1 MKKSTGAIALLGGG
15 EWTEPCRGLDSHL
28 LHLAESDEV
37 LILPTRGR
45 VRAPRA
51 GRRAGDRP
59 GSRASG
65 ANATGL
71 PVFNRRDAE
80 ADENVA
86 AMRVARFVY
95 LADGSPL
102 HLRSVLK
109 GSPLFDALLYA
120 HGRGAVIAASG
131 AGATVICDPMVDPRG
146 GAYTV
151 GLGIVPGVAVFPDHA
166 GAADH
171 RRERSL
177 ELQPADAVL
186 VGLDQHTAIVRETS
200 GQWNV
205 IGAGHATVYRV
216 RCRGAEA
223 RRRRHRRP
231 RRGSH
236 RLATSRWSYS
246 LRPSF
251 RLRPPPAIR

>member
-1 MKKSTGAIALLGGG
+1 MKKSIGSIALLGGG
-15 EWTEPCRGLDSHL
+15 EWTEPCRALDSHL

-37 LILPTRGR
+37 LILPSAAAFEHPE
-45 VRAPRA
+45 RAVERA
-51 GRRAGDRP
+51 AVWFKGL
-59 GSRASG
+59 G
-65 ANATGL
+65 AKSKGL

-120 HGRGAVIAASG
+120 HSRGAVIAASG
-131 AGATVICDPMVDPRG
+131 AGATCICDPMVDPRG

-186 VGLDQHTAIVRETS
+186 VGLDQHTAIVREAS

-205 IGAGHATVYRV
+205 MGAGTATVYRGGV
-216 RCRGAEA
+216 AVQELTDGGVAELDSEVA
-223 RRRRHRRP
+223 
-231 RRGSH
+231 
-236 RLATSRWSYS
+236 AK
-246 LRPSF
+246 
-251 RLRPPPAIR
+251 

>member
-1 MKKSTGAIALLGGG
+1 MAKKETGAIALLGGG
-15 EWTEPCRGLDSHL
+15 EWTEPCRALDSHL

-37 LILPTRGR
+37 LILPTAAAFEHPERAVERAVEWFRGL
-45 VRAPRA
+45 
-51 GRRAGDRP
+51 
-59 GSRASG
+59 G
-65 ANATGL
+65 ANAKGL
-71 PVFNRRDAE
+71 TILNRRDAE
-80 ADENVA
+80 ADEHVA

-109 GSPLFDALLYA
+109 ASPLFDALLYA

-131 AGATVICDPMVDPRG
+131 AGATVVCDPMVDPRG

-186 VGLDQHTAIVRETS
+186 VGLDQQTAIVREAS

-205 IGAGHATVYRV
+205 IGAGHATVYRGGV
-216 RCRGAEA
+216 AVEDLVDGATVDLTDA
-223 RRRRHRRP
+223 K
-231 RRGSH
+231 
-236 RLATSRWSYS
+236 A
-246 LRPSF
+246 
-251 RLRPPPAIR
+251 PAS

>member
-1 MKKSTGAIALLGGG
+1 MKKSIGSIALVGGG
-15 EWTEPCRGLDSHL
+15 EWTEPCRALDSHL
-28 LHLAESDEV
+28 LRLAESDEV
-37 LILPTRGR
+37 LILPSAAAFEHPE
-45 VRAPRA
+45 RAVEKA
-51 GRRAGDRP
+51 TAWFKGL
-59 GSRASG
+59 G
-65 ANATGL
+65 ATAKGL
-71 PVFNRRDAE
+71 PVLNRRDAE
-80 ADENVA
+80 ADDNVA

-109 GSPLFDALLYA
+109 GSALFDALLYA

-131 AGATVICDPMVDPRG
+131 AGATCICDPMVDPRG

-177 ELQPADAVL
+177 ELQPDDAVL
-186 VGLDQHTAIVRETS
+186 VGLDQQTAIVREAT

-205 IGAGHATVYRV
+205 MGAGMATVYRAGV
-216 RCRGAEA
+216 AVQELTDGGIAELNA
-223 RRRRHRRP
+223 EVV
-231 RRGSH
+231 
-236 RLATSRWSYS
+236 AK
-246 LRPSF
+246 
-251 RLRPPPAIR
+251 

>member
-1 MKKSTGAIALLGGG
+1 MKKSTGSIALVGGG
-15 EWTEPCRGLDSHL
+15 EWTEPCRALDSHL

-37 LILPTRGR
+37 LILPSAAAFEHPE
-45 VRAPRA
+45 RAVEQA
-51 GRRAGDRP
+51 QKWFKGL
-59 GSRASG
+59 G
-65 ANATGL
+65 ATATGL

-80 ADENVA
+80 ADEYVA

-109 GSPLFDALLYA
+109 GSPLFAALLYA

-131 AGATVICDPMVDPRG
+131 AGATCICDPMVDPRG

-151 GLGIVPGVAVFPDHA
+151 GLGIVPGIAVFPDHA

-177 ELQPADAVL
+177 DLQPAEAVL
-186 VGLDQHTAIVRETS
+186 VGLDQQTAIVREAS

-205 IGAGHATVYRV
+205 MGAGRATVYRAGV
-216 RCRGAEA
+216 AVQELTDGETADLNA
-223 RRRRHRRP
+223 AVKTP
-231 RRGSH
+231 
-236 RLATSRWSYS
+236 
-246 LRPSF
+246 
-251 RLRPPPAIR
+251 

>member
-1 MKKSTGAIALLGGG
+1 MKKSAGAIALLGGG
-15 EWTEPCRGLDSHL
+15 EWTEAYRGLDSHL

-37 LILPTRGR
+37 LILPSAAAFEHPE
-45 VRAPRA
+45 RAVE
-51 GRRAGDRP
+51 
-59 GSRASG
+59 RASAWFKGLG

-71 PVFNRRDAE
+71 PVLNRRDAE

-95 LADGSPL
+95 LSDGSPL

-109 GSPLFDALLYA
+109 SSPLFDALLYA

-131 AGATVICDPMVDPRG
+131 AGATCICDPMVDPRG

-177 ELQPADAVL
+177 ELQPAEAVL
-186 VGLDQHTAIVRETS
+186 VGLDRHTAIVRETS

-205 IGAGHATVYRV
+205 IGAGHATVYRSGV
-216 RCRGAEA
+216 AVQVLSDGGTADLEEEVTT
-223 RRRRHRRP
+223 
-231 RRGSH
+231 G
-236 RLATSRWSYS
+236 
-246 LRPSF
+246 
-251 RLRPPPAIR
+251 

>member
-1 MKKSTGAIALLGGG
+1 VKKTGAIALLGGG
-15 EWTEPCRGLDSHL
+15 EWTEPCRALDSRL
-28 LHLAESDEV
+28 LHLAETDDV
-37 LILPTRGR
+37 LIVPTAAAFERPDVAVDRG
-45 VRAPRA
+45 VAWFA
-51 GRRAGDRP
+51 QL
-59 GSRASG
+59 G
-65 ANATGL
+65 ARATGL
-71 PVFNRRDAE
+71 HVLNRRDAE

-120 HGRGAVIAASG
+120 HGRGAVISASG
-131 AGATVICDPMVDPRG
+131 AGATVVCDPMVDPRG

-177 ELQPADAVL
+177 DLQPADAVL
-186 VGLDQHTAIVRETS
+186 VGLDQQTAIVREAS
-200 GQWNV
+200 GQWKV
-205 IGAGHATVYRV
+205 MGPGHATVYR
-216 RCRGAEA
+216 G
-223 RRRRHRRP
+223 
-231 RRGSH
+231 GQ
-236 RLATSRWSYS
+236 
-246 LRPSF
+246 
-251 RLRPPPAIR
+251 AIHELSDGDLTDLDEVAAKA